1 VDFYSFSKHV
11 CSFILRIKG
20 YRVQGLENVPSQ
32 GPFIVA
38 SNHLSF
44 WDPVIVGCALPR
56 PIIYMG
62 KAELFDMPILGRI
75 IKGLHAFPVR
85 RGQSDISAI
94 KKALTVLKNGDIL
107 GIFPEGTR
115 SQTGEILEAMTGVVL
130 IMEKSKA
137 PVLPAKIYG
146 SRGLLKQKRGT
157 MGVIIGKPI
166 YIDKLAVP
174 PDIKDRRFW
183 IANRIMQEISEL

>member
-1 VDFYSFSKHV
+1 MNFYSFAKYI
-11 CSFILRIKG
+11 CSTILKIKG
-20 YRVQGLENVPSQ
+20 YRVQGLENVPAE

-38 SNHLSF
+38 CNHLSL

-56 PIIYMG
+56 PIIFMA
-62 KAELFDMPILGRI
+62 KAELFDIPFVGII

-85 RGQSDISAI
+85 RGHSDIAAI
-94 KKALTVLKNGDIL
+94 KKALTVLKNNAVL

-115 SQTGEILEAMTGVVL
+115 SKTGELQEAMTGVVL
-130 IMEKSKA
+130 IMEKSGA
-137 PVLPAKIYG
+137 PVLPVKIYG

-166 YIDKLAVP
+166 YIDKIAVP
-174 PDIKDRRFW
+174 PDISDRRSW
-183 IANRIMQEISEL
+183 IANKIMKEVDEI